1 MSRSSAAPEMISLS
15 FLLYISL
22 ISGNLVPSS
31 SIFLPIRGLGTKLE
45 IWSVISMKSPALKP
59 AFTPPDAFVRK
70 KHLCTQHSHKSCR
83 KHNVLHC
90 IALIIMH
97 SALHYNNRHFANIS
111 ENELTLMTLYR

>member
-1 MSRSSAAPEMISLS
+1 MVCYKHEVACLEACVHSARCVCKE
-15 FLLYISL
+15 
-22 ISGNLVPSS
+22 
-31 SIFLPIRGLGTKLE
+31 E
-45 IWSVISMKSPALKP
+45 
-59 AFTPPDAFVRK
+59 
-70 KHLCTQHSHKSCR
+70 HLCAQHSHKSCR

>member
-31 SIFLPIRGLGTKLE
+31 SIFLPISGLGTKLE

-70 KHLCTQHSHKSCR
+70 STFAPNILISLAGSTTSS
-83 KHNVLHC
+83 
-90 IALIIMH
+90 IAYP
-97 SALHYNNRHFANIS
+97 S
-111 ENELTLMTLYR
+111 